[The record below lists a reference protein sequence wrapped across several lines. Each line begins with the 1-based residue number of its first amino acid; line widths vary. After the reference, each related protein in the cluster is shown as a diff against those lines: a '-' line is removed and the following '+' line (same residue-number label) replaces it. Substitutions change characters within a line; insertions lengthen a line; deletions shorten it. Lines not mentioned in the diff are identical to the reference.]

1 MSPSH
6 FPAIESAFPPGS
18 NQPSRFF
25 DLLSR
30 AADNDLDPFL
40 EEVDQSDYSLSD
52 WVDAMITFDDYL
64 STQNVEARPFATMTG
79 YVRCCTEM
87 NAPQI
92 SLPIL
97 KVIVYQSLTKYG
109 FDATDATQI

>member
-1 MSPSH
+1 MNPQY
-6 FPAIESAFPPGS
+6 FTAIEGAFPPGS

-25 DLLSR
+25 DLVSR
-30 AADNDLDPFL
+30 STDPDLEGFI
-40 EEVDQSDYSLSD
+40 EEVDQSDYSLHD
-52 WVDAMITFDDYL
+52 WVDAFVEFDNWL
-64 STQNVEARPFATMTG
+64 SAKNIELRPFNTMTG
-79 YVRCCTEM
+79 YIRCCTEM

-109 FDATDATQI
+109 FDATDASQI